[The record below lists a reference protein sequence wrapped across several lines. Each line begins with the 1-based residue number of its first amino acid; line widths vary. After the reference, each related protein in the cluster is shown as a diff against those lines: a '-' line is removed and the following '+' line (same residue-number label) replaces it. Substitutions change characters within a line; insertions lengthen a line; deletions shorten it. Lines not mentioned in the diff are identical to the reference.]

1 MEFKHI
7 LFPVDFSERCG
18 RITPDVRDTVKRF
31 GGELTLLHVIDF
43 PVYHWYSEGGY
54 FPEAPPPEVVK
65 QAEKMLK
72 DFARAEFPGMTV
84 KTVVEQGNPGVCVA
98 DACMNGVD
106 LVMMPTHGRGRFRT
120 LLLGSV
126 AGQVLHDTECP
137 IWMAAHVESE
147 GRALATQWKKII
159 CAVDAE
165 PHSAEII
172 RFAADIAAKC
182 GAEVVLVHSIPA
194 GAAGLEACY
203 DVEFAEFPGDTARK
217 TLAEMQKETVTSFPV
232 EVRQGGVSST
242 VAAAVGKHSADL
254 VIIGRGSV
262 TKFAGGIRSN
272 AYSIIRDAG
281 CPVLSI

>member
-126 AGQVLHDTECP
+126 AGQVLHDTC
-137 IWMAAHVESE
+137 
-147 GRALATQWKKII
+147 L
-159 CAVDAE
+159 
-165 PHSAEII
+165 
-172 RFAADIAAKC
+172 
-182 GAEVVLVHSIPA
+182 L
-194 GAAGLEACY
+194 Y
-203 DVEFAEFPGDTARK
+203 
-217 TLAEMQKETVTSFPV
+217 TSP
-232 EVRQGGVSST
+232 SP
-242 VAAAVGKHSADL
+242 
-254 VIIGRGSV
+254 
-262 TKFAGGIRSN
+262 
-272 AYSIIRDAG
+272 RD
-281 CPVLSI
+281 S